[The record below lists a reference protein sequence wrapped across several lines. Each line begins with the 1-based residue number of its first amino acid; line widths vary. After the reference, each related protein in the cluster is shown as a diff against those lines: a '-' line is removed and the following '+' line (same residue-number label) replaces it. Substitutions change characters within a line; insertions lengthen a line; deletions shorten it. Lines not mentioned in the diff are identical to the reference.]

1 MEARQTEMR
10 EPGLGKARPFLVH
23 GGAVEIYAPQ
33 AGGRRLLARVEAGG
47 IVFPAGDRLTVVS
60 LDAELEEV
68 DWSAPRSVEPAR
80 LATAVDA
87 WLAALSAS
95 LAQGIAP
102 RDGRRALAPGTV
114 VTPDAGDA
122 VGGRHGIVWAR
133 VEAGTFRLLG
143 LADVEVG
150 GLVPLGAATWLQTD
164 SGGRLTGM
172 ATADLLD
179 DTMPLRMERFLAL
192 CLLCLAR
199 LGDIAARD
207 VQQHRAGRQ
216 EVAEAHLDTALR
228 GLCVLS
234 GGGVEAVPEVDPSS
248 ALAAALRHA
257 CRAAGIDVTIPDPA
271 RRRRGDRPPTIEQLA
286 RAARIRVRPIM
297 LRGRWWEDDLGAFVT
312 IAADGRPLAVRS
324 GARGGAVIDPTGVAT
339 SLSESA
345 AAELGPQAW
354 VPLPPLPHRAMNAAD
369 LLSFGLKRCHGDVLA
384 ALLAGLVGGVV
395 GLAAP
400 VATGFVFDDLVPGH
414 LRSELVQ
421 VGLALAVL
429 ALVGAVAKVS
439 GEVALLRVEGRMG
452 GLLQGAVI
460 DRLLRLPA
468 RFFADFGSGD
478 LALRALSIDAVR
490 RILTGL
496 VLSSLLAGMFSV
508 FGLALL
514 FAYHQPSAISVVAMS
529 LGLAGAA
536 LATGLAQVAAMTEAE
551 AVSGTTA
558 NMVSQIVSA
567 VPKLRLAG
575 AEDRAFAQWAGQ
587 FGALRIRL
595 MRAGVAANRFAVF
608 LAVYETLGMAI
619 VFAVMMLSGET
630 VGTGS
635 FLAFVAAFAMF
646 QGAATQLAQA
656 VVECFAVMP
665 LLRRAAPILDAL
677 PEVDE
682 QRAAPG
688 HLTGDI
694 EVSNLSFRYGPDLPW
709 ALNAVSLRVRP
720 GEFVAIVGPSGCGKS
735 TLIRLL
741 LGFEKA
747 ETGGI
752 FYDGHDLGQ
761 LDTVAVRRQIGVVL
775 QSGRLMPGSILEN
788 IRGASDCTLDEA
800 WEAARI
806 AGIADDI
813 RAMPMA
819 MHTYL
824 AEGASLSGGQVQR
837 LLIAR
842 AVVARPRILFFDEA
856 TSALDNQTQA
866 SVMECLNRLAVSRL
880 VIAHRLST
888 VAAADRVVV
897 LDQGRVV
904 ETGTCTELLARG
916 GLFATLARRQ
926 TM

>member
-1 MEARQTEMR
+1 
-10 EPGLGKARPFLVH
+10 
-23 GGAVEIYAPQ
+23 
-33 AGGRRLLARVEAGG
+33 
-47 IVFPAGDRLTVVS
+47 S
-60 LDAELEEV
+60 N
-68 DWSAPRSVEPAR
+68 
-80 LATAVDA
+80 
-87 WLAALSAS
+87 
-95 LAQGIAP
+95 
-102 RDGRRALAPGTV
+102 
-114 VTPDAGDA
+114 
-122 VGGRHGIVWAR
+122 
-133 VEAGTFRLLG
+133 
-143 LADVEVG
+143 
-150 GLVPLGAATWLQTD
+150 
-164 SGGRLTGM
+164 
-172 ATADLLD
+172 
-179 DTMPLRMERFLAL
+179 
-192 CLLCLAR
+192 
-199 LGDIAARD
+199 
-207 VQQHRAGRQ
+207 
-216 EVAEAHLDTALR
+216 
-228 GLCVLS
+228 
-234 GGGVEAVPEVDPSS
+234 

-257 CRAAGIDVTIPDPA
+257 CRAAGIDVTIPDLA
-271 RRRRGDRPPTIEQLA
+271 RRRQDDRPPTIEQLA
-286 RAARIRVRPIM
+286 RTARIRIRPIM

-312 IAADGRPLAVRS
+312 IGADQRPLAVLS
-324 GARGGAVIDPTGVAT
+324 GARGGAVIDPTGDTTA
-339 SLSESA
+339 LSEAA

-369 LLSFGLKRCHGDVLA
+369 LLSFGLRRCRRDMLA
-384 ALLAGLVGGVV
+384 ALFAGLVVGAA
-395 GLAAP
+395 GLAGP
-400 VATGFVFDDLVPGH
+400 VATGFVFDDLIPGH
-414 LRSELVQ
+414 LKSELVQ
-421 VGLALAVL
+421 LGLALAVL

-452 GLLQGAVI
+452 GLLQSAVI

-468 RFFADFGSGD
+468 SFFADFGSGD
-478 LALRALSIDAVR
+478 LAVRTLSIDAVR
-490 RILTGL
+490 RTLTGL

-508 FGLALL
+508 LGLLLL
-514 FAYHQPSAISVVAMS
+514 FAYHPPSAVSVVVMTVV
-529 LGLAGAA
+529 LAGAA
-536 LATGLAQVAAMTEAE
+536 LATGLAQIEAMTEGE
-551 AVSGTTA
+551 ALAGTTA
-558 NMVSQIVSA
+558 NMVNQIVSA
-567 VPKLRLAG
+567 VPKLRVAG
-575 AEDRAFAQWAGQ
+575 AEDRAFAHWGVK
-587 FGALRIRL
+587 FGALRARL
-595 MRAGVAANRFAVF
+595 VRATASSNRFAVF

-619 VFAVMMLSGET
+619 IFAVMTLSGEA

-677 PEVDE
+677 PESFE

-709 ALNAVSLRVRP
+709 ALNALSLRVRP

-800 WEAARI
+800 WEASRV

-824 AEGASLSGGQVQR
+824 TEGGSLSGGQVQR

-842 AVVARPRILFFDEA
+842 AVAARPRILFFDEA

-866 SVMECLNRLAVSRL
+866 SVTESLNRLAVSRV

-888 VAAADRVVV
+888 VAAADRVLV
-897 LDQGRVV
+897 LDEGRVV

-926 TM
+926 MM